1 MNNNPEGAKL
11 AKETLTGD
19 IAAYLID
26 RLRQFPKPYQQMSE
40 KEQKEQCQMAI
51 EAARNLV
58 SNAVNIVASAGRK
71 TVKAKLIKY
80 SVKDGCKVELDG
92 AKSIAGELAD
102 VVGETVLIVTNTD
115 DEFVGGENKLKADPD
130 QREMFNNCNT
140 EYQEADGEGIP
151 DPEQSENEVRALPA
165 PEDPNITDAEFEEVK
180 DTDSIGDK
188 NADEVVENVEETTD
202 SLDDE
207 FAQTE
212 QEFFEDETQPAA

>member
-19 IAAYLID
+19 IAAFLID

-40 KEQKEQCQMAI
+40 NEQKEQCEMAK

-115 DEFVGGENKLKADPD
+115 DEFVSGENKVKADPD
-130 QREMFNNCNT
+130 QPDMIDRLGN
-140 EYQEADGEGIP
+140 EYKPNSDGEGVP
-151 DPEQSENEVRALPA
+151 DPEATENEVPALPA
-165 PEDPNITDAEFEEVK
+165 PEDPNIIDTEFEEV
-180 DTDSIGDK
+180 DSENAEIPSETEENSDVEGDS
-188 NADEVVENVEETTD
+188 V
-202 SLDDE
+202 DDE
-207 FAQTE
+207 FTE
-212 QEFFEDETQPAA
+212 AEKEFAEDETQPAA

>member
-19 IAAYLID
+19 IAAFLID

-40 KEQKEQCQMAI
+40 KEQKEQIEMAK

-102 VVGETVLIVTNTD
+102 VVGDGRDAAAGDVMIRWLAFKILHLQLWRLKRKVL
-115 DEFVGGENKLKADPD
+115 
-130 QREMFNNCNT
+130 
-140 EYQEADGEGIP
+140 
-151 DPEQSENEVRALPA
+151 RA
-165 PEDPNITDAEFEEVK
+165 K
-180 DTDSIGDK
+180 R
-188 NADEVVENVEETTD
+188 
-202 SLDDE
+202 
-207 FAQTE
+207 
-212 QEFFEDETQPAA
+212 

>member
-19 IAAYLID
+19 IAAFLID

-40 KEQKEQCQMAI
+40 NEQKEQIEMAK

-102 VVGETVLIVTNTD
+102 VVGETILIVTNTD
-115 DEFVGGENKLKADPD
+115 NEFVGGENKVKADPD
-130 QREMFNNCNT
+130 QREMFENCNS

-151 DPEQSENEVRALPA
+151 DSEPVKNEIAALPA
-165 PEDPNITDAEFEEVK
+165 PEDSSVTDAEFEEI
-180 DTDSIGDK
+180 DSI
-188 NADEVVENVEETTD
+188 
-202 SLDDE
+202 DDE
-207 FAQTE
+207 FTE
-212 QEFFEDETQPAA
+212 AENGFADDDTMPAA

>member
-19 IAAYLID
+19 IAAFLID

-40 KEQKEQCQMAI
+40 KEQKEQCEMAK

-115 DEFVGGENKLKADPD
+115 DEFVGGENKVKADPD
-130 QREMFNNCNT
+130 QREMFDNCNT
-140 EYQEADGEGIP
+140 EYQDADGEGIP
-151 DPEQSENEVRALPA
+151 DPEHAENEKNSDV
-165 PEDPNITDAEFEEVK
+165 DV
-180 DTDSIGDK
+180 DS
-188 NADEVVENVEETTD
+188 V
-202 SLDDE
+202 DDE
-207 FAQTE
+207 FAQAE
-212 QEFFEDETQPAA
+212 QEFAEDETQPAA